1 MTSPSNCWRELDC
14 TAAQLS
20 MSRDPAQTWP
30 NWHVLDFKA
39 CRVELLED
47 ILARTLQ
54 AKGRLLVD
62 LINEPD
68 GYSLTWDVSTTP
80 SPLYS
85 KDSRSLKQ

>member
-1 MTSPSNCWRELDC
+1 M
-14 TAAQLS
+14 
-20 MSRDPAQTWP
+20 
-30 NWHVLDFKA
+30 A

-47 ILARTLQ
+47 ILARTPQ

-68 GYSLTWDVSTTP
+68 GYSLTWDVGTTP

-85 KDSRSLKQ
+85 KDSPV